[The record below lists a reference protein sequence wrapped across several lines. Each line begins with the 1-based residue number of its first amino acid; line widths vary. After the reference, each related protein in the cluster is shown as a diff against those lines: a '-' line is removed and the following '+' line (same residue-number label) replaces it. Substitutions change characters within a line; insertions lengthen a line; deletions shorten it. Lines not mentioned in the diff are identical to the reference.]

1 MKSPAKKLKAF
12 GLIETLVACAI
23 LIVITGALLAINVM
37 IMADITFSK
46 NRAVAFNLAQEA
58 IESARQ
64 IRDTNLIDS
73 DQKTNW
79 DTFVC
84 NQSTP
89 PNLKR
94 PSTSAAKQYYIV
106 SAGKFS
112 ACYGDKI
119 RLALIP
125 DQPGRGEDIKA
136 DVTTFNRKVYFQSSG
151 VSPQV
156 GSSPAVTEANAI
168 RMVAQVNWI
177 ENGKI
182 RQIEVKELLTNWK
195 PGY

>member
-1 MKSPAKKLKAF
+1 MKYPRKKSKAF

-46 NRAVAFNLAQEA
+46 NRAAAFNLAQEA

-84 NQSTP
+84 DQSTA

-94 PSTSAAKQYYIV
+94 PSTSAAKQYYTV
-106 SAGKFS
+106 SAGRFS
-112 ACYGDKI
+112 ACYGGNFRI
-119 RLALIP
+119 ALIP
-125 DQPGRGEDIKA
+125 DQTGKGEDIPV
-136 DVTTFNRKVYFQSSG
+136 DVTTFNRLVYFETSG

-156 GSSPAVTEANAI
+156 GSSAAVTEANAI
-168 RMVAQVNWI
+168 RIVAQVNWV
-177 ENGKI
+177 ENGKN